1 MHPIFFVYDGF
12 TKGIKNKH
20 SVYRDKY
27 YIKKFCECLE
37 EDTLKIINF
46 KSKQKKQTKKKKK
59 QNNIRKIKSA
69 TSAEMKLKWNMLM
82 MRNISKLEIMVILQV
97 NLDDLRIRHIF

>member
-1 MHPIFFVYDGF
+1 MHPIFFFVYDGF

-46 KSKQKKQTKKKKK
+46 KSKQKKNKKK

>member
-1 MHPIFFVYDGF
+1 MDWKTIRKNDLQQKQLKILHPIFFFVYDGF

-46 KSKQKKQTKKKKK
+46 KSKQKNIKKKK
-59 QNNIRKIKSA
+59 
-69 TSAEMKLKWNMLM
+69 TE
-82 MRNISKLEIMVILQV
+82 
-97 NLDDLRIRHIF
+97 